1 MWKICDAAV
10 HVACTERFSWK
21 EGVAD
26 TLKVLQARDLHLQ
39 PLMRS
44 GGEATVATV
53 CVHFFCLN
61 LSGAHGVVVSP
72 GPGLNPQCVHT
83 VLNFLLSGCYLVCI
97 LEISRKVDR
106 RSMDHDPG
114 RTRTCNPRLC
124 RPMPYPSGHGASYC
138 RRGAGVRL
146 EACFR
151 GAQTSAMGA
160 HGFS

>member
-10 HVACTERFSWK
+10 HVACTEHFSWK

-61 LSGAHGVVVSP
+61 LSRAHGVVVSHP
-72 GPGLNPQCVHT
+72 LRMREAVG
-83 VLNFLLSGCYLVCI
+83 SI
-97 LEISRKVDR
+97 
-106 RSMDHDPG
+106 
-114 RTRTCNPRLC
+114 
-124 RPMPYPSGHGASYC
+124 PSVATQ
-138 RRGAGVRL
+138 
-146 EACFR
+146 F
-151 GAQTSAMGA
+151 
-160 HGFS
+160 